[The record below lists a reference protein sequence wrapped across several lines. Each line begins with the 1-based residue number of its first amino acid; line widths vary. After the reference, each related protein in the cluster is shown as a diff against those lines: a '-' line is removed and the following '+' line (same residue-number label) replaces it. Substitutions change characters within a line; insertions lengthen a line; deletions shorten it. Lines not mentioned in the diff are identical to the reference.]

1 MFGFDFLG
9 FGNRRK
15 WALQT
20 LDRALGEFEVNRAYV
35 DDGMRYAIYNW
46 ARAEEERI
54 APADFTTLDSIL
66 REAAALVS
74 YCVLGAAETTE
85 LWGADVQSQREARFG
100 AVLANEDADTFDA
113 RIIKLVLAKG
123 VAAPDIHARV
133 DLEQEEPA

>member
-1 MFGFDFLG
+1 VFGFDFLG
-9 FGNRRK
+9 FGNRKR
-15 WALQT
+15 WALEA
-20 LDRALGEFEVNRAYV
+20 LDRALGEFEVNRAYM

-54 APADFTTLDSIL
+54 APADFSALDRIL

-85 LWGADVQSQREARFG
+85 LWGAEVQGQREARFS

-123 VAAPDIHARV
+123 VAAPDIRARV
-133 DLEQEEPA
+133 DLEQDEPA

>member
-20 LDRALGEFEVNRAYV
+20 LDRALAEFEVNRAYV

-54 APADFTTLDSIL
+54 APADFSALDRIL

-74 YCVLGAAETTE
+74 YCVLGAEETTE
-85 LWGADVQSQREARFG
+85 LWDAEVQGQREARFS
-100 AVLANEDADTFDA
+100 AVLANDEDDTFDA

-123 VAAPDIHARV
+123 VAAPDIRARV
-133 DLEQEEPA
+133 NLEQQD